1 MGPSRGIQQG
11 LMGGLQQ
18 LLQQLSTSKPTTDD
32 YGAAVYDQPP
42 NWALRKFPGHGMH
55 PGIDRMQEAV
65 KPSPA
70 DNAIT
75 QVLES
80 LKDDPEKQSAFL
92 DWYLR
97 QKADSIPRGNPKGYF

>member
-11 LMGGLQQ
+11 LQGLLQQ
-18 LLQQLSTSKPTTDD
+18 LLYEPATSATGT
-32 YGAAVYDQPP
+32 AVYDQPP
-42 NWALRKFPGHGMH
+42 GWAFRQFQGQGLH
-55 PGIDRMQEAV
+55 PGIEKMQKAAG
-65 KPSPA
+65 PTPA